1 MPWRSIS
8 LHVMESPEH
17 QKRSIREYMAGQCRD
32 EEIVHLEKVASERIY
47 GEKHDVWDVHTDKG
61 RWWVITNMTN
71 LYSQSEFKSMDYAL
85 SFHIGLCARIGSR
98 QQRAASEDPNARF
111 LQTLRRWETAAR
123 AFDKADEAEEFQ
135 AVGMA
140 CRECLLVLVREAR
153 PDRFVP

>member
-1 MPWRSIS
+1 QAPPVDLDVRISWRCAIRLTTWWGWGVSSMPWRSIS

-111 LQTLRRWETAAR
+111 LQ
-123 AFDKADEAEEFQ
+123 
-135 AVGMA
+135 
-140 CRECLLVLVREAR
+140 
-153 PDRFVP
+153 